1 MRDGYD
7 DQKLKK
13 KGLVQDVY
21 EEGKEE
27 EKRKMVMHEMRLIR
41 INDDEKNRKECWS
54 TANL

>member
-21 EEGKEE
+21 EEGKEH

-41 INDDEKNRKECWS
+41 INDDEKNRKEC
-54 TANL
+54 